1 MRYSFTFQ
9 LLVWTVNIHLY
20 MLLLVARFNIE
31 LWNFVGIIIC
41 VCNPMEVE
49 LQANVLHM
57 RYSFFK
63 FCVILEQ
70 LYLKTNMWWMN
81 YLITKKNYNPS
92 NHVKDTIEEMEGRK
106 TSLWMFYNFFE
117 KLDKPS
123 LHIIGCHKFIVFSM
137 SWFHP

>member
-63 FCVILEQ
+63 FCVILEW

-92 NHVKDTIEEMEGRK
+92 NRAKDTIEEMEGRK
-106 TSLWMFYNFFE
+106 TSLWMFFNFFE

-123 LHIIGCHKFIVFSM
+123 LHTIGCHKFIVFSM